1 MVIHTESPRMNLAE
15 NAGGMDSEIA
25 ELRLLHLA
33 DSGLP
38 IGGLAHSFGLES
50 LVSAEL
56 LGVLELPE
64 FLRTFLEEAGFV
76 EAVFCREA
84 WRLGASF
91 EPELF
96 GRDWLALN
104 ERLGA
109 MKPGRESRAGSGSL
123 GRNFL
128 GTVSGLG
135 DFGLMRE
142 ALRVSKDAQG
152 LIHYSLAFGLASGAL
167 GLVEDR
173 VVLAF
178 LHTTVA
184 SLVSACQRLL
194 PLGQNA
200 ASRILWDLKPTI
212 VEVMTRSREC
222 TVDDAAGFMPLLDW
236 GAMEHPALGTR
247 LFIS

>member
-1 MVIHTESPRMNLAE
+1 
-15 NAGGMDSEIA
+15 MDSELA

-33 DSGLP
+33 DSALP

-50 LVSAEL
+50 LVSAGL
-56 LGVLELPE
+56 LGVRELPE

-76 EAVFCREA
+76 EAVFCREGL
-84 WRLGASF
+84 RLARGLK
-91 EPELF
+91 PEKF
-96 GRDWLALN
+96 AQKWMGLN
-104 ERLGA
+104 ERLSA
-109 MKPGRESRAGSGSL
+109 MKPARESRIGSGSL

-128 GTVSGLG
+128 ATVSGLG
-135 DFGLMRE
+135 DLSVMRE
-142 ALRVSKDAQG
+142 ALHISKEAQES
-152 LIHYSLAFGLASGAL
+152 IHYSLAFGLAGGAL

-178 LHTTVA
+178 LHSSVA

-200 ASRILWDLKPTI
+200 ATRILWDLKPAI
-212 VEVMTRSREC
+212 VEVTRRSSEC

-236 GAMEHPALGTR
+236 GAMEHPALATR